1 LVPGSGSFKTTARL
15 CFRRIASTIIRS
27 GGTDMKKIIGVLFSA
42 TVIFSCAGIASAQDM
57 PPQGPPPGGGQGGM
71 RMQMPSFKDYDKNKD
86 GKLSKEEVKDS
97 QMLSAQFDRLD
108 ENKDGFIDET
118 EWNNIMSRFRGGA
131 GGGAR
136 FGEMFLKAMDGNGD
150 SKLSREEFAKIV
162 ALFDILDKN
171 KDGELSQEELGQFFG
186 AVNQMGTEAQN
197 KSTGGVSVDQLF
209 TNLDKNK
216 DGKITPDEMTNEKT
230 FKALDL
236 NKDGVIT
243 KEEAADALKKQAERR
258 KSSTPQ

>member
-1 LVPGSGSFKTTARL
+1 
-15 CFRRIASTIIRS
+15 
-27 GGTDMKKIIGVLFSA
+27 
-42 TVIFSCAGIASAQDM
+42 
-57 PPQGPPPGGGQGGM
+57 M
-71 RMQMPSFKDYDKNKD
+71 RMQMQQMPSFNDLDKNKD
-86 GKLSKEEVKDS
+86 KKLSKEEMKDLPP
-97 QMLSAQFDRLD
+97 QMFDRLD
-108 ENKDGFIDET
+108 ENKDGFVDET
-118 EWNNIMSRFRGGA
+118 EWTNAMNRFRA
-131 GGGAR
+131 GGGGGR
-136 FGEMFLKAMDGNGD
+136 FGESLIKAMDSNGD

-162 ALFDILDKN
+162 ALFDILDKDKN
-171 KDGELSQEELGQFFG
+171 GELSQEELGQFFG
-186 AVNQMGTEAQN
+186 AVNQMATEAQN

-243 KEEAADALKKQAERR
+243 KEEAAEALKKQAERR